1 MVFLHEPSLP
11 WCPTCLEI
19 ACPSVSFILVS
30 VAGVPCRKM
39 ALPGLMEISASP
51 KGENFVIVLM
61 LCGLGVTELK
71 SHVFHSQ

>member
-1 MVFLHEPSLP
+1 M
-11 WCPTCLEI
+11 
-19 ACPSVSFILVS
+19 SFILVS

-39 ALPGLMEISASP
+39 ALPGPMEISASP